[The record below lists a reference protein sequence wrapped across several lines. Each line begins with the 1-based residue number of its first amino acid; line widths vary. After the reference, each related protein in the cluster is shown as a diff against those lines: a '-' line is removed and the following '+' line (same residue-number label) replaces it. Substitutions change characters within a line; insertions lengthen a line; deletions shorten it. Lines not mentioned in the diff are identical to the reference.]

1 MDLAAQVSMII
12 GLALASYWIFTKL
25 RLPAPAIMGPMVT
38 IGAIQ
43 IMGAGLH
50 ELPMSAIACFQI
62 IIGLSV
68 GAKINHKN
76 IRDIKSI
83 WKSSLVIAAYTLTS
97 TAIMTFL
104 IRNFT
109 TDFATAL
116 FSAAPGGITE
126 MTILALAYDSEIAI
140 VSTFQFVRFMV
151 IVSIIPV
158 IAKFV
163 KGKQN
168 TSQEKSVKASVI
180 KQDYSLRRIFIYAFG
195 IMGGVLLLAVDFP
208 AGGVVGAMLAVGFIN
223 IVLKEQYIFPK
234 EVMRFALLGVGV
246 TIGLEFSPMM
256 LQKIQEMILPIIG
269 FSLIVVLGNL
279 AVGWFIRYM
288 TDWDTITCLLGSAPG
303 GLSQML
309 ALGDEMEADTLKIS
323 IMQLVRVLTII
334 LSIPVIAA
342 ILA

>member
-1 MDLAAQVSMII
+1 MDLITQVTMII
-12 GLALASYWIFTKL
+12 GLAVASYWVFTKL

-38 IGAIQ
+38 IGVIQ
-43 IMGAGLH
+43 ILGAELH
-50 ELPMSAIACFQI
+50 ELPMGVIACFQI

-68 GAKINHKN
+68 GSKINHKN

-83 WKSSLVIAAYTLTS
+83 WKSSLVIATYTLVS

-126 MTILALAYDSEIAI
+126 MTVLALAYDSEIAI
-140 VSTFQFVRFMV
+140 VSTFQFVRLMV

-163 KGKQN
+163 KGKQIS
-168 TSQEKSVKASVI
+168 SQEKSAQVSKVK
-180 KQDYSLRRIFIYAFG
+180 QEYSLRRIFVYVVG
-195 IMGGVLLLAVDFP
+195 ITGGVLLLAVGFP
-208 AGGVVGAMLAVGFIN
+208 GGGVVGAMLATGFVN
-223 IVLKEQYIFPK
+223 ITLREQYVFPRK
-234 EVMRFALLGVGV
+234 VMGFALLGVGV

-256 LQKIQEMILPIIG
+256 LQKIQEMILPIVG

-288 TDWDTITCLLGSAPG
+288 TNWDTITCLLGSAPG
-303 GLSQML
+303 GLTQML
-309 ALGDEMEADTLKIS
+309 VLGEEIEADSLKIS